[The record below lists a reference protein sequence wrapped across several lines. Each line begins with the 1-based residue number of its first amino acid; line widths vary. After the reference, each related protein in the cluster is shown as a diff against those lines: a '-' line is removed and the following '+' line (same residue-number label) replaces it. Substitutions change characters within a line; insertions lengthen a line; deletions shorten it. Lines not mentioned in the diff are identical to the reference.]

1 MKKTTSNSSGHA
13 GEAGFNPEWNVIV
26 PCCPGGP
33 PRHRAE
39 REAERRAVATCG
51 RKWTPRHRIVAMKW
65 LMKWGVISAAELNDA
80 IDDWK
85 ADRERIRQHRREAGH
100 APNHGFRVW

>member
-1 MKKTTSNSSGHA
+1 MNRTTANIASHA
-13 GEAGFNPEWNVIV
+13 GEADFNPEWIPLV

-39 REAERRAVATCG
+39 REAERRAIAACG

-65 LMKWGVISAAELNDA
+65 LMKWGVITSSELNDA

-85 ADRERIRQHRREAGH
+85 ADRDRARQIRREAGLQS
-100 APNHGFRVW
+100 PHGFRIW